1 MINRNRIRRILA
13 PTTGLRKAALIVLLG
28 LLCFLLGTALSF
40 KLAIQPLLENLKRST
55 DQMLQV
61 VVPEAL
67 LDQAT
72 HILGGALLFL
82 GIYFLYLGARSGLRK
97 VTGRDELYDEYVR
110 SQALAQGPRVVALGG
125 GTGLSTLL
133 KGLKQYTSNITA
145 IVTVTDDGGSSGKL
159 MKEKGMIPPGDIR
172 NCLVALAD
180 AERAMTDLFQHR
192 FKSDSGNLSGHSI
205 GNLLMAALTDM
216 AGGDFEKAIEKAS
229 AVLNIRGKVVPSTF
243 AHVSLR
249 AVLDD
254 GREVCGETKIAE
266 SARRIRRIYLEPEEV
281 EAYDAAV
288 LAIENADLICMGPGS
303 VYTSVVPNLL
313 VGGIAE
319 ALFDSEAKRVYICN
333 VMTQAGESDQFTASE
348 HVMAIHSN
356 LDRKLFDHVMVN
368 TGTPSQVLLEKYR
381 DQGQHVVEPDIDRIK
396 AMGYKV
402 IGGNFMSET
411 DVVRHDPMKVA
422 ARLMSLVE
430 K

>member
-1 MINRNRIRRILA
+1 
-13 PTTGLRKAALIVLLG
+13 
-28 LLCFLLGTALSF
+28 
-40 KLAIQPLLENLKRST
+40 
-55 DQMLQV
+55 
-61 VVPEAL
+61 
-67 LDQAT
+67 
-72 HILGGALLFL
+72 
-82 GIYFLYLGARSGLRK
+82 
-97 VTGRDELYDEYVR
+97 
-110 SQALAQGPRVVALGG
+110 
-125 GTGLSTLL
+125 
-133 KGLKQYTSNITA
+133 
-145 IVTVTDDGGSSGKL
+145 

-229 AVLNIRGKVVPSTF
+229 AVLNIRGNVVPSTF

-254 GREVCGETKIAE
+254 GREVCGETKIVE
-266 SARRIRRIYLEPEEV
+266 SARRIRRIFLEPEEV
-281 EAYDAAV
+281 EAYEAAV
-288 LAIENADLICMGPGS
+288 IAIENADLILMGPGS
-303 VYTSVVPNLL
+303 VYTSVIPNLL
-313 VGGIAE
+313 VGGIAG
-319 ALFDSEAKRVYICN
+319 ALFASDSKRVYICN

-348 HVMAIHSN
+348 HVTAIHSN

-368 TGTPSQVLLEKYR
+368 TGVPSQVLLEKYR